1 MTKTVLVVTSFLAL
15 WLTAASLAGPLPDT
29 GQTQSYTQA
38 FGEDADYAV
47 RPPSYTK
54 LDELGDELT
63 DDAESW
69 VMVRDNV
76 TGLIWEVK
84 TEDGSVHSWDRELT
98 WYDSNEETNGGHP
111 GTPAVSGD
119 TESFLRELNDTR
131 FGGFS
136 DWRLPTVQELSCL
149 VHYDRW
155 SPAVDE
161 RYFPHTAPSV
171 YWTATTNTYEPG
183 LAWCVDFGYGYE
195 GSNYKLNR
203 RHVRAV
209 RGNP

>member
-1 MTKTVLVVTSFLAL
+1 MTRTILIVTALL
-15 WLTAASLAGPLPDT
+15 WLWPAVASSAGPLPDT
-29 GQTQSYTQA
+29 GQTESYTQS

-47 RPPSYTK
+47 HPRSYAK
-54 LDELGDELT
+54 LDEQGNELP
-63 DDAESW
+63 DDATSW

-84 TEDGSVHSWDRELT
+84 TEDGSIRDRDRQYT
-98 WYDSNEETNGGHP
+98 WYDSYDGTNGGHP
-111 GTPAVSGD
+111 GTPAASGD
-119 TESFLRELNDTR
+119 TESFLRELNDTA
-131 FGGFS
+131 FGGFT
-136 DWRLPTVQELSCL
+136 DWRLPTVQELSHL

-155 SPAVDE
+155 FPAVDE
-161 RYFPHTAPSV
+161 RYFPHAAPSV
-171 YWTATTNTYEPG
+171 YWTATTDANEPG

-209 RGNP
+209 RGNR